1 MERSYYTPVLIQN
14 VVSFIC
20 DVHLILWELI
30 MIFNFV
36 QIVHNN
42 NETIKYYASCFK
54 QEKY

>member
-36 QIVHNN
+36 RIVHSN